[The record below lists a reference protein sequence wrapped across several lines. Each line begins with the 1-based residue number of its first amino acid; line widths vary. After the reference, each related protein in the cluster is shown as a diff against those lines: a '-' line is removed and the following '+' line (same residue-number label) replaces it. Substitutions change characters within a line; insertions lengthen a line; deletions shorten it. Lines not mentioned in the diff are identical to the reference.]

1 MVTIACH
8 STCTFYQKNVHFDE
22 IFCDVLL
29 TSKADK
35 PVVIRS
41 ASLPDPSSLTTW
53 HTDIAAYPK
62 AGCLLTTLERLA
74 LITGTIEEWLKI
86 KVSNYLWKV
95 SEQMLQRSVE
105 NTWNYKGE
113 IIFQN
118 LIKKGLV
125 QNIHSMTKNIVYK
138 RLYFIHALLIWYQH
152 LYHNTGSWQMTL
164 KNSFISAY
172 SFMFSGWES
181 IARSSW
187 SCSMA
192 KMKKQFL
199 KFYDWY
205 AFYILL
211 HLYLQQNLEK
221 RWV

>member
-1 MVTIACH
+1 ME
-8 STCTFYQKNVHFDE
+8 SFR
-22 IFCDVLL
+22 
-29 TSKADK
+29 AD
-35 PVVIRS
+35 
-41 ASLPDPSSLTTW
+41 AT
-53 HTDIAAYPK
+53 A
-62 AGCLLTTLERLA
+62 E
-74 LITGTIEEWLKI
+74 
-86 KVSNYLWKV
+86 
-95 SEQMLQRSVE
+95 VE
-105 NTWNYKGE
+105 NTWNLGE
-113 IIFQN
+113 NN
-118 LIKKGLV
+118 LSKSKKKGLV

-138 RLYFIHALLIWYQH
+138 RLYFIHVLLIWYQH

-199 KFYDWY
+199 LKFYDWY